1 MDDILIA
8 GKSKRDVEGVIGLL
22 KDKFD
27 TVDLGDAKF
36 LLGIGIERDLNAGII
51 KLSQEAFANTILDSY
66 GMADARSAKTPAEV
80 EPVSIVEEQTLSP
93 EDTSYFRSATGA
105 LLYISRCTRPDI
117 THTVLTLTRSM
128 AKPGPRAMANLK
140 RALRYLRGTT
150 SLGITYTEDSD
161 QGDKLVAYVDSDHAG
176 DKDGGY
182 STTGAVIDFG
192 GAPIDWKS
200 QLQTVVVISSVEAEY
215 VALSKVCTMIL
226 HLRHLLKTVSLEQ
239 EEATVIFEDNT
250 GALKLCRNDKVTSR
264 TKHVDIKFHHVR
276 SLVKENVVNPTY
288 ISTDLQKADIFTK
301 RFGAVK
307 FLRNRLMLMGE

>member
-1 MDDILIA
+1 M
-8 GKSKRDVEGVIGLL
+8 
-22 KDKFD
+22 
-27 TVDLGDAKF
+27 
-36 LLGIGIERDLNAGII
+36 
-51 KLSQEAFANTILDSY
+51 
-66 GMADARSAKTPAEV
+66 
-80 EPVSIVEEQTLSP
+80 
-93 EDTSYFRSATGA
+93 
-105 LLYISRCTRPDI
+105 
-117 THTVLTLTRSM
+117 
-128 AKPGPRAMANLK
+128 
-140 RALRYLRGTT
+140 
-150 SLGITYTEDSD
+150 
-161 QGDKLVAYVDSDHAG
+161 DSDHAG

-182 STTGAVIDFG
+182 STTGAVIYFG
-192 GAPIDWKS
+192 GALIDWKS
-200 QLQTVVVISSVEAEY
+200 QLQSVVAISSVEAEY

-301 RFGAVK
+301 RLGAVK